1 MAAEDGS
8 DRVVAGRYTLRRLLG
23 RGGMGSVWLATDGV
37 LGRDVALKEVTFP
50 VLLTDQERNSLRE
63 RTLREARAAAR
74 FEHAQVTTVH
84 DVIEEDGRPWIV
96 MEHGPS
102 RTLSELV
109 SEHGPLPVDEVVRIG
124 LDVLAALSAAHRAG
138 IVHRDVKPAN
148 VLVGE
153 QGRAWLT
160 DFGIATTLGDEHLTG
175 HGVLLGSPP
184 YIAPERARGDEPGP
198 PADLWALGATLF
210 TAVEGRPPFERG
222 EPMATLLAAATE
234 EPPPAR
240 RAGALEPLLR
250 ALLTKDPAQRI
261 TAEQARAALSKVL
274 DEAGRP
280 APEQVPQHVGEDRSR
295 DGQHSTRPPRGPDA
309 ASPAPGE
316 GVERIDLSELS
327 LLAAAATKAVA
338 GTAVRKMARRAARA
352 PEQPEPQRPP
362 PPAGAQAPQP
372 NRRRRSPPA
381 GAQAPQPNRRASRRA
396 QGKNGRGSWR
406 FKRRWVVV
414 PLLLFLALAVGLLS
428 VAGLLLQALFGG
440 R

>member
-1 MAAEDGS
+1 M
-8 DRVVAGRYTLRRLLG
+8 
-23 RGGMGSVWLATDGV
+23 
-37 LGRDVALKEVTFP
+37 
-50 VLLTDQERNSLRE
+50 
-63 RTLREARAAAR
+63 
-74 FEHAQVTTVH
+74 
-84 DVIEEDGRPWIV
+84 
-96 MEHGPS
+96 
-102 RTLSELV
+102 
-109 SEHGPLPVDEVVRIG
+109 
-124 LDVLAALSAAHRAG
+124 
-138 IVHRDVKPAN
+138 
-148 VLVGE
+148 
-153 QGRAWLT
+153 
-160 DFGIATTLGDEHLTG
+160 
-175 HGVLLGSPP
+175 LLGSPP

-222 EPMATLLAAATE
+222 EPMATLLAAASE

-280 APEQVPQHVGEDRSR
+280 ARAQVPQHVGEDSSR
-295 DGQHSTRPPRGPDA
+295 DGQHSARPPRGPDA

-338 GTAVRKMARRAARA
+338 GTAVRKMARRAART

-381 GAQAPQPNRRASRRA
+381 GAQAPQSNRRASRRA
-396 QGKNGRGSWR
+396 QVKNGRGSWR